1 MQSTPRVGLRSLPK
15 HDAERSGQRESSV
28 SALTPPAVDTP
39 SSTEADWSR
48 EECEPFEWK
57 PSRQLL
63 ASVRAYQRATEH
75 GGVRGRILKKAAVLR
90 HRFWSAV
97 TGADIP
103 INAEQVAGGLLI
115 PHPTGV
121 VIHPEAKI
129 GPNCL
134 IFQNVTLGTGSRP
147 GLPTLEGHVDVGAGA
162 KILGGVVIGEH
173 AVIGANAVVI
183 DDVPAGA
190 HATGVPAV
198 IHYPRR

>member
-1 MQSTPRVGLRSLPK
+1 MHEADLP
-15 HDAERSGQRESSV
+15 SPRESSISLSSREGAQHGETSPRSELP
-28 SALTPPAVDTP
+28 SATD
-39 SSTEADWSR
+39 ADWSR
-48 EECEPFEWK
+48 ESCEPFAWK
-57 PSRQLL
+57 PARQLL
-63 ASVRAYQRATEH
+63 ASVRAYRRATEQ
-75 GGVRGRILKKAAVLR
+75 GGVRGRIMKKAAVLR

-103 INAEQVAGGLLI
+103 INAENLGGGLLI

-121 VIHPEAKI
+121 VIHPEAKV

-147 GLPTLEGHVDVGAGA
+147 GLPTLKGHVDVGAGA

-183 DDVPAGA
+183 DDVPPGA